1 MMGKINGT
9 EDIRQLPP
17 KVCQMYKAVIQML
30 EEGMEACDIR
40 VSTITERAGI
50 GKGTAYEYFD
60 SKEEI
65 VACAIL
71 FQMKEIFGWLETA
84 LEEQGSFREQLSFLL
99 TEVEKREQH
108 KNCFLRFLHMMTD
121 NSEFNRMLQKKMH
134 AEAFVSFLPM
144 NVFARVMSRGV
155 EKGELRRDIPLDYMV
170 HCLFSHLLIYMMS
183 VTSGGFFSTDPEV
196 VRPLVYQGI
205 LNELEG
211 ESSEDGAISK

>member
-1 MMGKINGT
+1 MGKINGMV
-9 EDIRQLPP
+9 DIRQLPP
-17 KVCQMYKAVIQML
+17 KVCRMYKAVIQML
-30 EEGMEACDIR
+30 EEGMDVSDIR

-71 FQMKEIFGWLETA
+71 YQMKEIFGWLETV

-121 NSEFNRMLQKKMH
+121 NSEFNRTLQKKMH
-134 AEAFVSFLPM
+134 MEAFLSYLPM
-144 NVFARVMSRGV
+144 NVFARVMRRGM
-155 EKGELRRDIPLDYMV
+155 ENGELRSDLPLDYMV
-170 HCLFSHLLIYMMS
+170 HCLFSHLLIYMTA
-183 VTSGGFFSTDPEV
+183 VTSGGFFHTEPAV
-196 VRPLVYQGI
+196 VRPLIYQGI
-205 LNELEG
+205 LNELEKKSLRG
-211 ESSEDGAISK
+211 R

>member
-1 MMGKINGT
+1 MGKINGM

-17 KVCQMYKAVIQML
+17 KVCRMYKAVIQML
-30 EEGMEACDIR
+30 EEGMDVSDIR

-71 FQMKEIFGWLETA
+71 YQMKEIFGWLETA

-121 NSEFNRMLQKKMH
+121 NSEFNRTLQKKMH
-134 AEAFVSFLPM
+134 TEAFSSYLPM
-144 NVFARVMSRGV
+144 NVFARAMRRGM
-155 EKGELRRDIPLDYMV
+155 EKGELRSDLPLDYMV
-170 HCLFSHLLIYMMS
+170 HCLFSHLLIYMTA
-183 VTSGGFFSTDPEV
+183 VTSGGFFQTEPTV
-196 VRPLVYQGI
+196 VRPLIYQGI
-205 LNELEG
+205 LNELEKEPSG
-211 ESSEDGAISK
+211 DMIMSK

>member
-1 MMGKINGT
+1 MGKINGM

-17 KVCQMYKAVIQML
+17 KVCRMYKAVVQML
-30 EEGMEACDIR
+30 EEGMAVGDLR
-40 VSTITERAGI
+40 VSTITEQAGI

-65 VACAIL
+65 VACAL
-71 FQMKEIFGWLETA
+71 LYQMRSMFGWLETA
-84 LEEQGSFREQLSFLL
+84 LKEQGGFREQLNFLL

-134 AEAFVSFLPM
+134 EEAFAPYLPM
-144 NVFARVMSRGV
+144 NVFARVMQQGM
-155 EKGELRRDIPLDYMV
+155 EKGGLRTDIPLDYMV
-170 HCLFSHLLIYMMS
+170 HCLFSHLLVYMMA
-183 VTSGGFFSTDPEV
+183 VTNGGFFHADLAA

-205 LNELEG
+205 LNELG
-211 ESSEDGAISK
+211 KRNNIL

>member
-1 MMGKINGT
+1 MGKINGM

-17 KVCQMYKAVIQML
+17 KVCRMYKAVIQML
-30 EEGMEACDIR
+30 EEGMDVSDIR

-71 FQMKEIFGWLETA
+71 YQMKEIFGWLETV

-134 AEAFVSFLPM
+134 AEAFAPYLPM
-144 NVFARVMSRGV
+144 NVFAGVMRRGL
-155 EKGELRRDIPLDYMV
+155 EKGELRSDLPLDYMV
-170 HCLFSHLLIYMMS
+170 HCLFSHLLIYMMA
-183 VTSGGFFSTDPEV
+183 VTSEGFFQTEPAV

-205 LNELEG
+205 LNELEEAPSG
-211 ESSEDGAISK
+211 DMIISK